1 MVWRY
6 NIDVALTNV
15 QFRQNNALKI
25 EEIVVCSTTNEKL
38 FKNFERLLSDNYLSG
53 NDVRLN
59 FELAWINLMFF
70 SENTNCFMWNF
81 FGKFFLRVSKNNL
94 YQSL

>member
-15 QFRQNNALKI
+15 QFRQNSALKI

-53 NDVRLN
+53 TDVRLN
-59 FELAWINLMFF
+59 FSWSCIEKWNHSF
-70 SENTNCFMWNF
+70 SN
-81 FGKFFLRVSKNNL
+81 
-94 YQSL
+94 QH

>member
-15 QFRQNNALKI
+15 QFRQNSALKI
-25 EEIVVCSTTNEKL
+25 EEIVVVVSTTNEKL

-53 NDVRLN
+53 TDVRLN
-59 FELAWINLMFF
+59 FSWSCIEKWNHSF
-70 SENTNCFMWNF
+70 SN
-81 FGKFFLRVSKNNL
+81 
-94 YQSL
+94 QH